1 MKDILSAGLLLE
13 PYQIIIRPLVTE
25 KGVMLTDKTFKRA
38 KRDAEGNKV
47 RDSKGNVVWEEV
59 SQNAYSFQVH
69 TDSTK
74 EEIKDAIE
82 ALYDVK
88 VVKVNTQNR
97 KGKKRR
103 FKQRIYQTGDWK
115 KAIVYLD
122 AESRID
128 FV

>member
-1 MKDILSAGLLLE
+1 MNDIISAGLFLE
-13 PYQIIIRPLVTE
+13 PYQIILRPLVTE

-69 TDSTK
+69 TSATK

-82 ALYDVK
+82 KLYDVK

-97 KGKKRR
+97 KGKQRR
-103 FKQRIYQTGDWK
+103 FKQRLFKTGDWK

>member
-1 MKDILSAGLLLE
+1 MNDIISAGLFLE

-25 KGVMLTDKTFKRA
+25 KGVTLTEKTFKRA
-38 KRDAEGNKV
+38 KRDAEGKKV
-47 RDSKGNVVWEEV
+47 RDSKGNVVWDEIA
-59 SQNAYSFQVH
+59 QNAYSFQVH
-69 TDSTK
+69 TGATK

-82 ALYDVK
+82 KLYDVK

-97 KGKKRR
+97 KGKNRR
-103 FKQRIYQTGDWK
+103 FKQRLFQTGDWK
-115 KAIVYLD
+115 KAIVFLD

>member
-1 MKDILSAGLLLE
+1 MKDIISAGLLLE
-13 PYQIIIRPLVTE
+13 PYQIILRPLVTE
-25 KGVMLTDKTFKRA
+25 KGVMLTDKTCKRV
-38 KRDAEGNKV
+38 KRDADGNKV
-47 RDSKGNVVWEEV
+47 RDSKGNTVWEEYPL
-59 SQNAYSFQVH
+59 NAYSFQVH

-103 FKQRIYQTGDWK
+103 FKQREYYTGDWK

>member
-1 MKDILSAGLLLE
+1 MNDILSAGLFLE

-25 KGVMLTDKTFKRA
+25 KGVTLSEQTYKRV
-38 KRDAEGNKV
+38 KRDANGKKV
-47 RDSKGNVVWEEV
+47 KNAKGNVEWEEV
-59 SQNAYSFQVH
+59 ELNAYCFQVH
-69 TDSTK
+69 TGATK
-74 EEIKDAIE
+74 EDIKDAIE
-82 ALYDVK
+82 KLYDVK

-97 KGKKRR
+97 KGKQRR
-103 FKQRIYQTGDWK
+103 FKQRQFQTSDWK

>member
-1 MKDILSAGLLLE
+1 MKDIISAGLLLE

-25 KGVMLTDKTFKRA
+25 KGVQLAEKTFKRC
-38 KRDAEGNKV
+38 KRDEKGNKV
-47 RDSKGNVVWEEV
+47 IGKNGKAEMEEV
-59 SQNAYSFQVH
+59 SLNAYSFQVH
-69 TDSTK
+69 TDATK
-74 EEIKDAIE
+74 EDIKEAIE

-97 KGKKRR
+97 HGKNRR
-103 FKQRIYQTGDWK
+103 FKQRLYKTSDWK

>member
-1 MKDILSAGLLLE
+1 MKDIISAGLILE

-25 KGVMLTDKTFKRA
+25 KGVQLAEKTFKRA
-38 KRDAEGNKV
+38 KRDAKGNKV
-47 RDSKGNVVWEEV
+47 IGKNGKPEMEEV
-59 SQNAYSFQVH
+59 PLNAYSFQVH
-69 TDSTK
+69 TDATK
-74 EEIKDAIE
+74 EDIKDAIE

-97 KGKKRR
+97 HGKKRR
-103 FKQRIYQTGDWK
+103 FKQRMFQTSDWK

>member
-1 MKDILSAGLLLE
+1 MKDIMSAGLLLE

-59 SQNAYSFQVH
+59 IQNAYSFQVH
-69 TDSTK
+69 TDATK

-82 ALYDVK
+82 KLYDVK

-97 KGKKRR
+97 KGKQRR
-103 FKQRIYQTGDWK
+103 FKQRVSYTSDWK